1 MANTRKRSVPAKGGV
16 RRPPVRRK
24 NVNIDQEKLDQVVRI
39 LGSKSETEAI
49 DRALDL
55 VLYRD
60 ELVEGIER
68 IIGTGG
74 VENYF
79 DDHPDW

>member
-1 MANTRKRSVPAKGGV
+1 
-16 RRPPVRRK
+16 
-24 NVNIDQEKLDQVVRI
+24 VVDI
-39 LGSKSETEAI
+39 LGTRSETEAI
-49 DRALDL
+49 DRALDM

-74 VENYF
+74 VENFF
-79 DDHPDW
+79 DDHPEW

>member
-1 MANTRKRSVPAKGGV
+1 MASTHKRSALAKGGA

-24 NVNIDQEKLDQVVRI
+24 NLNIDQEKLDRVVKI

-49 DRALDL
+49 DKALDI